1 MILNCWIIVSFWRR
15 AKHRGSAVFSDPS
28 KRHGAKMTLLM
39 RLAQNVTC
47 FAVRLQPADF
57 HDESDPRERW
67 IVEAAPPPARAGGA
81 GWSDKLK
88 WMLPTAWFE
97 QDVDDDDAEPRR
109 RRRRCRAKRSACA
122 SLEKEEGLPTLE
134 ADQGW
139 CTLPRLLQKCCKL
152 APQPPLAL
160 KTKRRGS

>member
-1 MILNCWIIVSFWRR
+1 
-15 AKHRGSAVFSDPS
+15 
-28 KRHGAKMTLLM
+28 MTLLM

-97 QDVDDDDAEPRR
+97 QDVDDDDAEPRDGDSD
-109 RRRRCRAKRSACA
+109 AAERSEALVHR
-122 SLEKEEGLPTLE
+122 SKKERLLTLE

>member
-1 MILNCWIIVSFWRR
+1 
-15 AKHRGSAVFSDPS
+15 
-28 KRHGAKMTLLM
+28 MTLLM

-97 QDVDDDDAEPRR
+97 QDVDDDDAEPRDGDSDAAER
-109 RRRRCRAKRSACA
+109 SEALVHRSKKKKDCRLLKLIKDGVHCQDCYKNVA
-122 SLEKEEGLPTLE
+122 SLHHNRH
-134 ADQGW
+134 W
-139 CTLPRLLQKCCKL
+139 H
-152 APQPPLAL
+152 
-160 KTKRRGS
+160 

>member
-1 MILNCWIIVSFWRR
+1 
-15 AKHRGSAVFSDPS
+15 VFSDPS

-97 QDVDDDDAEPRR
+97 QDVDDDDAEPRDGDGDAAER
-109 RRRRCRAKRSACA
+109 SEALVHRSKKKKDCRLLKLIKDGVHCQDCNKNVA
-122 SLEKEEGLPTLE
+122 SLHHNRH
-134 ADQGW
+134 W
-139 CTLPRLLQKCCKL
+139 H
-152 APQPPLAL
+152 
-160 KTKRRGS
+160 